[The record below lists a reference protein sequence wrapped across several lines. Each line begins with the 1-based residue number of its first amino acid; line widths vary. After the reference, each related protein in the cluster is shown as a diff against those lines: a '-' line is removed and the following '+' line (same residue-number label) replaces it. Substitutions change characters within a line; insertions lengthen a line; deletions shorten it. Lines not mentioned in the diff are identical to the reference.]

1 MADVGRRVLLVDD
14 DDDVRRAVCEVLTD
28 EGYEVRE
35 ATNGRDAM
43 AMLGEWEPDA
53 ILLDLLMPEMDG
65 WTFLAEQQ
73 EHPTLGRIPVIVMS
87 GRHNLRDRE
96 LPAADVLAKPFILT
110 RLLDTLERV
119 AR

>member
-1 MADVGRRVLLVDD
+1 MAELGRRVLLVDD

-28 EGYEVRE
+28 EGYEVKE
-35 ATNGRDAM
+35 AANGRDAM
-43 AMLGEWEPDA
+43 AALGAWEPDA

-73 EHPTLGRIPVIVMS
+73 AHETLARIPVIVMS
-87 GRHNLRDRE
+87 GRSTLRARE
-96 LPAADVLAKPFILT
+96 VPAAEVLAKPFILT